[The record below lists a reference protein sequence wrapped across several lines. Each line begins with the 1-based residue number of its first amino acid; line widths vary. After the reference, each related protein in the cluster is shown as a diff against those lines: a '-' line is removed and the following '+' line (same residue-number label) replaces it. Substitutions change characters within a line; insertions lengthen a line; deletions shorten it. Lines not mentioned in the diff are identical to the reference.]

1 MSRAFKLPD
10 LGEGIH
16 EGEIVAVLVSPG
28 EEVSEGTPILEV
40 ETDKAA
46 VEIPSPFDGVVESVD
61 VKPNDLVKVGTVL
74 MTFSDGGQQAAGR
87 HPEPAAPKRAQSA
100 PATPASAPGSG
111 RPGNGGDGHGEPVPA
126 SPATR
131 RLARELGVDLRE
143 VGGSGPAGL
152 VTAEDVR
159 LFAEQAV
166 AARGAGEAA
175 AEQPAHAAPETEA
188 VETPPSVAPSPA
200 APALPD
206 FARWGEV
213 ERVPLRSVR
222 RATARHMALAW
233 SQVPHVNHQDIAD
246 ITRLEAYRKEHK
258 AEVEALGGQLT
269 MTVFIVKA
277 VVAALKTFPRF
288 NSSLDTASEEIV
300 LKRYY
305 HIGVATDTERGLV
318 VPVLR
323 NADKPS
329 IVELSTELRRLAERA
344 RAGEMSLEELQG
356 GTFTVTNIGALGGTG
371 FSPIVNY
378 PEVAILGLG
387 RARLQPVI
395 VGDMDNYQVVPRLMM
410 PMVLAFDHRVLD
422 GADAARFINL
432 VIELLENPD
441 KLWLRA

>member
-159 LFAEQAV
+159 LFA
-166 AARGAGEAA
+166 
-175 AEQPAHAAPETEA
+175 
-188 VETPPSVAPSPA
+188 
-200 APALPD
+200 
-206 FARWGEV
+206 
-213 ERVPLRSVR
+213 
-222 RATARHMALAW
+222 
-233 SQVPHVNHQDIAD
+233 
-246 ITRLEAYRKEHK
+246 
-258 AEVEALGGQLT
+258 
-269 MTVFIVKA
+269 
-277 VVAALKTFPRF
+277 
-288 NSSLDTASEEIV
+288 
-300 LKRYY
+300 
-305 HIGVATDTERGLV
+305 
-318 VPVLR
+318 
-323 NADKPS
+323 
-329 IVELSTELRRLAERA
+329 
-344 RAGEMSLEELQG
+344 
-356 GTFTVTNIGALGGTG
+356 
-371 FSPIVNY
+371 
-378 PEVAILGLG
+378 
-387 RARLQPVI
+387 
-395 VGDMDNYQVVPRLMM
+395 
-410 PMVLAFDHRVLD
+410 
-422 GADAARFINL
+422 
-432 VIELLENPD
+432 
-441 KLWLRA
+441 